1 MSTEENKQVVGRG
14 IEQIFSAGNLN
25 IVDELFA
32 DDYIF
37 QSGPL
42 GTPRDRASLKM
53 WFGYFG
59 KAFPDLQSTTED
71 LIAEGDTV
79 VARVVL
85 SGTHKGQLWVFDP
98 TNKPM
103 AMHGIHLIKVR
114 DGKFAEHWLVENR
127 VAMMMQ
133 LGLAPPPQAPIHAPG
148 EARTGG
154 DGGSPE
160 QNKEIVRR
168 LLEQGVGA
176 GDENVISELVA
187 ADAVSHNPLPGQP
200 QGADGIRARVKG
212 LRAGFDYGLTIDD
225 LVAEGDR
232 VAARSTIKGKHTG
245 EFVGVPA
252 TQNDVKMEDMSVMRI
267 ADGKVVEWWD
277 ELDLASV
284 LQQIGAIPSLRVQ
297 FPQPAGA
304 PSS

>member
-1 MSTEENKQVVGRG
+1 MSTEENKRIVGHG
-14 IEQIFSAGNLN
+14 IEQIFSAGNLD

-53 WFGYFG
+53 WFGYFA

-71 LIAEGDTV
+71 LIGEGDTV

-85 SGTHKGQLWVFDP
+85 RGTHQNQLWVFDP

-114 DGKFAEHWLVENR
+114 DGKFTEHWLVENR
-127 VAMMMQ
+127 VGMMMQ
-133 LGLAPPPQAPIHAPG
+133 LGLAPPPPAPINAPG
-148 EARTGG
+148 AAPTG
-154 DGGSPE
+154 DGGSPD

-187 ADAVSHNPLPGQP
+187 PDAALHNPFPGQP
-200 QGADGIRARVKG
+200 QGAEGVGARVKQ
-212 LRAGFDYGLTIDD
+212 LRAGFDYTLTVDD
-225 LVAEGDR
+225 LIAEGDR

-245 EFVGVPA
+245 EFLGTPA
-252 TQNDVKMEDMSVMRI
+252 TQNEVKMEDMSVIRI
-267 ADGKVVEWWD
+267 ADGKVAEWWE
-277 ELDLASV
+277 ELDVASV

-304 PSS
+304 TPS